1 MRRFLVV
8 AVMLFGIA
16 TFAAAQ
22 DVPAVE
28 IFGGYSL
35 FHFDDQ
41 NLGAALA
48 ADAPGSGVNQN
59 VHGFEFSGQFNVN
72 KWLGIVGDVSGHYG
86 TLIDVAAT
94 AGPPATPAF
103 GVSGNIYNFLFGP
116 QLNYRMEKA
125 TLFAHALFGGNRLGV
140 NAIGAPIDSPAV
152 SDTAFGMALGGGLDY
167 NVGKKFAIR
176 VGQFDYVYSNH
187 NFSQFG
193 LNVPH
198 QNNFRFSAGVV
209 LKLGEKR

>member
-1 MRRFLVV
+1 MRKFIVV
-8 AVMLFGIA
+8 AVMLLAMGA
-16 TFAAAQ
+16 VAAAQ
-22 DVPAVE
+22 DVPQVE

-41 NLGAALA
+41 GAETLVVGL
-48 ADAPGSGVNQN
+48 APGSSVNKN
-59 VHGFEFSGQFNVN
+59 VHGFEFSGQVNVN

-94 AGPPATPAF
+94 PAPTPAF

-116 QLNYRMEKA
+116 QLNYRTEKA
-125 TLFAHALFGGNRLGV
+125 TVFAHALFGGNRLGI
-140 NAIGAPIDSPAV
+140 NAIGAPFSSPAL
-152 SDTAFGMALGGGLDY
+152 SDTGFGMGIGGGLDV
-167 NVGKKFAIR
+167 NAGKKFAIR
-176 VGQFDYVYSNH
+176 VGQFDYIFSNH
-187 NFSQFG
+187 TFTQYG

-198 QNNFRFSAGVV
+198 QNNFRFSAGIV

>member
-1 MRRFLVV
+1 MRKFIVV
-8 AVMLFGIA
+8 AVMLFGTAMI
-16 TFAAAQ
+16 AAAQ

-41 NLGAALA
+41 GLGAALA

-86 TLIDVAAT
+86 TLADIAAT
-94 AGPPATPAF
+94 PLPTPAF
-103 GVSGNIYNFLFGP
+103 GVSGNVYNFLFGP

-125 TLFAHALFGGNRLGV
+125 TVFAHALFGGNRLGI
-140 NAIGAPIDSPAV
+140 NAIGDPIDTPAV
-152 SDTAFGMALGGGLDY
+152 SDTAFGMAIGGGLDY
-167 NVGKKFAIR
+167 NIGKKFAIR
-176 VGQFDYVYSNH
+176 VGQFDYILSNH
-187 NFSQFG
+187 TFSQYG
-193 LNVPH
+193 LNVGH
-198 QNNFRFSAGVV
+198 QNNLRFSTGVV
-209 LKLGEKR
+209 FKLGQR